1 MFDLKEEEALRL
13 QEQPGFLH
21 LIYKII
27 EYIAMY
33 STQSAAGLLTCSH
46 QANMRMRSH
55 RLLRL
60 DDNKSA
66 ASCQHA

>member
-27 EYIAMY
+27 EYNTMY
-33 STQSAAGLLTCSH
+33 STQSVTDSLPCSH
-46 QANMRMRSH
+46 
-55 RLLRL
+55 
-60 DDNKSA
+60 
-66 ASCQHA
+66 

>member
-21 LIYKII
+21 LIYKI

-55 RLLRL
+55 RLLQL

-66 ASCQHA
+66 ASCQQA